1 AKTALRKINDARR
14 GDDFMEIEFNEARE
28 QQFEYL
34 EEDEDF
40 FSTDSDEKSNSI
52 EDDGLRKA
60 SYHERDV

>member
-1 AKTALRKINDARR
+1 
-14 GDDFMEIEFNEARE
+14 MEIEFNEARE

>member
-1 AKTALRKINDARR
+1 
-14 GDDFMEIEFNEARE
+14 MEIEFNEARE

-52 EDDGLRKA
+52 EDDVLRKA